1 MYTKNCVA
9 ERLALTLV
17 GFIKKSGK
25 LALVL
30 ASITFRSHE
39 GEKLAFY
46 LYKVGRHAQKLY
58 KVFDETPCLSN
69 NTSLAV
75 VRSAKFAPPSALE
88 FKNS

>member
-9 ERLALTLV
+9 ERLALTLL

-25 LALVL
+25 LALAL
-30 ASITFRSHE
+30 ITFRSHE